1 MNYWMLTISEENL
14 EATRKKNWKQQGFTT
29 RQRKKV
35 DRMESGDRILFY
47 VRDSRQFSATA
58 TMTSSS
64 FEESTPVWKETGTGE
79 LFPHRVSLRP
89 TVVLPKTSGLEG
101 HHIAPRPRHP
111 RYTETKPN
119 TTRKYTARTFPP
131 LRGAPI
137 GPPPSTGAANTRL
150 DQFSKGVFWKRLSAA
165 AHRGKVNVVSMMRK
179 PVCLDSL
186 EWSKILDTD
195 EIMLDT
201 II

>member
-47 VRDSRQFSATA
+47 VRESRQFSATA

-64 FEESTPVWKETGTGE
+64 FEESTPVWQETGTGE

-101 HHIAPRPRHP
+101 HHIAPRLEYLKRWPTERWPLAFFSELHLLPRKDFELVEQEM
-111 RYTETKPN
+111 R
-119 TTRKYTARTFPP
+119 R
-131 LRGAPI
+131 
-137 GPPPSTGAANTRL
+137 ANGEKML
-150 DQFSKGVFWKRLSAA
+150 ELGIKG
-165 AHRGKVNVVSMMRK
+165 
-179 PVCLDSL
+179 
-186 EWSKILDTD
+186 
-195 EIMLDT
+195 
-201 II
+201 